1 MPVWRDEAP
10 PKDPRHVFN
19 RHGITA
25 VGDENWLTA
34 SPDGNQK
41 FPVGYF
47 LDPGHPAAAEYL
59 AGIYLNI
66 VRNYAVDGIH
76 FDYVR
81 YPETD
86 DRLPRGATVGYNAV
100 NLARFRRV
108 TGRTDTP
115 APGDEAWMD
124 WRRDQVT
131 NLVRRVSIE
140 ARAIN
145 PRIKISA
152 ALIPWG
158 QPPSNET
165 DFEDAA
171 PMQRIFQDWHQWL
184 KDGLI
189 DLGLPMNYAS
199 ETDDTGARVV
209 RRLDAMGEE
218 PLAWTPPRRSA
229 WARIGILLPRRCTG
243 RPGRARTI
251 AAGVSSGCPSSPTRC
266 RRCRPRSSPAPT
278 CRQRR

>member
-1 MPVWRDEAP
+1 M
-10 PKDPRHVFN
+10 
-19 RHGITA
+19 
-25 VGDENWLTA
+25 
-34 SPDGNQK
+34 
-41 FPVGYF
+41 
-47 LDPGHPAAAEYL
+47 
-59 AGIYLNI
+59 
-66 VRNYAVDGIH
+66 DGIH

-86 DRLPRGATVGYNAV
+86 DRLPRGATVGYNPV
-100 NLARFRRV
+100 NLARFQRA

-158 QPPSNET
+158 QPPSNEK

-184 KDGLI
+184 KDGWL
-189 DLGLPMNYAS
+189 DLGLPMNYAT
-199 ETDDTGARVV
+199 ETDDACSRLV
-209 RRLDAMGEE
+209 RRLDPLGEA
-218 PLAWTPPRRSA
+218 PRTWTTPCGRS
-229 WARIGILLPRRCTG
+229 RCVPQYVLCHAG
-243 RPGRARTI
+243 ADRAR
-251 AAGVSSGCPSSPTRC
+251 
-266 RRCRPRSSPAPT
+266 PRG
-278 CRQRR
+278 